1 MIESRMIERGI
12 EDRVGMIY
20 DSWLLILPYFFQ
32 LSTICRPAMPLEK
45 QDILSH
51 FTGRFGQSP
60 RFVIRAP
67 GRVNLIG
74 EHTDYNDGFVL
85 PLAID
90 RAVWIA
96 LRPREDRRVV
106 VHSIDYQ
113 QSGEFS
119 VDHLQNEKSGWIEY
133 IKGTAWALA
142 DAGFQLTGWE
152 GVMQGDV
159 PLGAGLSS
167 SAALEMATARAF
179 AAAGDLAW
187 NAAAMAKLGQRAEN
201 RWVGVNCGIMD
212 QLISAAGQADHAL
225 LIDCRTLVTQP
236 VPFPAG
242 VAVVVLDTSTRRGLV
257 DSAYN
262 ERRSQCEAAAK
273 FFGVTALRDVT
284 IEQFRKSADG
294 LDAVTRQRALH
305 VITENDRT
313 LQAAEAMRGGDA
325 VALGQLMQQSHVSLR
340 DDYEVSSDALNT
352 MVECA
357 SAYHAC
363 YGARMTGAGF
373 GGCAMALIRAEA
385 ADDFVRCTSAAY
397 QEKTGHTPA
406 VYVCRAT
413 NGAEVVG

>member
-1 MIESRMIERGI
+1 
-12 EDRVGMIY
+12 
-20 DSWLLILPYFFQ
+20 
-32 LSTICRPAMPLEK
+32 MPLEK

-51 FTGRFGQSP
+51 FTSRFDQSP
-60 RFVIRAP
+60 RWIVRAP

-96 LRPREDRRVV
+96 LRPRDDRRVI
-106 VHSIDYQ
+106 VHSIDYN
-113 QSGEFS
+113 QSAEFLLEN
-119 VDHLQNEKSGWIEY
+119 LQNEKSGWIEY

-142 DAGFQLTGWE
+142 DASFKLTGWE

-179 AAAGDLAW
+179 AAAGNLDW
-187 NAAAMAKLGQRAEN
+187 NPAAMAKLGQRAEN

-225 LIDCRTLVTQP
+225 LIDCRSLDTQP

-284 IEQFRKSADG
+284 VEQFQQSADG
-294 LDAVTRQRALH
+294 LDAVTRRRALH

-313 LQAAEAMRGGDA
+313 VKAADAMRSGDA
-325 VALGQLMQQSHVSLR
+325 VGLGRLMQQSHVSLR
-340 DDYEVSSDALNT
+340 DDYEVSSDALNA

-357 SAYHAC
+357 SAHEAC

-385 ADDFVRCTSAAY
+385 AEDFVRHTSTTY
-397 QEKTGHTPA
+397 QEKTGHEPA

-413 NGAEVVG
+413 NGAEVVD